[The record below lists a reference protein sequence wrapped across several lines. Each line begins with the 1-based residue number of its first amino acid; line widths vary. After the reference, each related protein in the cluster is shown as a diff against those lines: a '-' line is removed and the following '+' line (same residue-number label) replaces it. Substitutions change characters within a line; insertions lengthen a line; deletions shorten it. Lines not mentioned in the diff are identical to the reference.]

1 MSHLHIGINALYL
14 IPGGVGGT
22 EVYLRSLVDA
32 MAGLESGHRITVF
45 TNQETGPLGPDSR
58 VLPVRAVNRLARISY
73 EQFRL
78 PGVLRESHIEVLLN
92 PGFTAPFSPPC
103 PQVTVFHDLQHKR
116 HPEFFRWFDLP
127 AWNLLL
133 WTAARRSK
141 RIIAVS
147 PATRDDLLRFYTFL
161 TIDHI
166 DVVPHGV
173 DQEFFDIAARRQPG
187 NFLLC
192 PSTTHPHK
200 NHARL
205 LRCFGRLHERHPELR
220 LVLTGVKGFA
230 HEEVSRLAESL
241 GEAVEIRGWVDR
253 GELIELFRTARA
265 VVYPS
270 TFEGFGMPVAEAFAA
285 RVPLACSDIEPLKTL
300 ASGRAALFDPE
311 SDEELI
317 EAMDRVLELPA
328 PPIDVATDL
337 TWTRTA
343 TRTVESL
350 VRAYSAADWPTL

>member
-1 MSHLHIGINALYL
+1 MSHLNIGINALYL

-22 EVYLRSLVDA
+22 EVYLRSLSEA

-58 VLPVRAVNRLARISY
+58 VLPVSAVNRAARIAY

-78 PGVLRESHIEVLLN
+78 PGVLKETRIDVLLN

-116 HPEFFRWFDLP
+116 HPEYFRWFDLP

-133 WTAARRSK
+133 WTAARRSQ
-141 RIIAVS
+141 RLIAVS
-147 PATRDDLLRFYTFL
+147 PATRDDLLRYYPFL
-161 TIDHI
+161 ETGGI

-205 LRCFGRLHERHPELR
+205 LRCFGRLRESHPELR
-220 LVLTGVKGFA
+220 LVLTGVKGFI
-230 HEEVSRLAESL
+230 HEEVDRVAKAL
-241 GEAVEIRGWVDR
+241 GDAVEVRGWVDR
-253 GELIELFRTARA
+253 AELIELFRTARA

-270 TFEGFGMPVAEAFAA
+270 MFEGFGMPVAEALAA
-285 RVPLACSDIEPLKTL
+285 RVPLACSDIEPLRTL
-300 ASGRAALFDPE
+300 AMGASLLFDPD
-311 SDEELI
+311 SDESMVR
-317 EAMDRVLELPA
+317 AMTAVIGSQ
-328 PPIDVATDL
+328 PPPVDSASLL
-337 TWTRTA
+337 TWRRAAMGTMA
-343 TRTVESL
+343 SL
-350 VRAYSAADWPTL
+350 LRAARGYRR